1 MIRLLSA
8 SVLALVLALAVS
20 ACGGQSKEDKA
31 QSQVCSARA
40 DIKKQVDALKATTLT
55 SASIDGIKSNLTA
68 IQKDVQQIADAQ
80 GNLSSDRKQEVQK
93 ANEAFK
99 SQVSGV
105 ARAVVSGAV
114 SGGSGQDQIKAAV
127 QGLAASYQSALA
139 PIKCG

>member
-1 MIRLLSA
+1 MTRLLLA
-8 SVLALVLALAVS
+8 SVLALALSVS
-20 ACGGQSKEDKA
+20 ACGGQSAQDKA
-31 QSQVCSARA
+31 QSNVCSARA
-40 DIKKQVDALKATTLT
+40 DIKKQVDALKSTTLT
-55 SASIDGIKSNLTA
+55 SASIDGIKANLTA

-80 GNLSSDRKQEVQK
+80 GNLSSDRKQQVQK

-127 QGLAASYQSALA
+127 QALASSYQSALA
-139 PIKCG
+139 PIKCS